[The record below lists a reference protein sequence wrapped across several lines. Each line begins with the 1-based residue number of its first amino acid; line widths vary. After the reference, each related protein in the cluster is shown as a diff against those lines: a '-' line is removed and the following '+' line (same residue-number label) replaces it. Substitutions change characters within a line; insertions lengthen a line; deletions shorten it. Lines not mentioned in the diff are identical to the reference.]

1 MDQNVVVLSFAEESK
16 AYQALSELKALA
28 LQQKVQLINA
38 AVVSRDRNGTV
49 SVKDGASDGA
59 ASTGPL
65 TGTLIGALVGLLA
78 GPLGV
83 LLGSASG
90 ALIGSTIAIDKAKD
104 RLSVLEQM
112 MDAMPNGST
121 MLIATVGEYAQEVI
135 NGMVQQLDGSVMRR
149 PLAVVQAEVDAQNEA
164 QAAAAKEA
172 RRVLRGKQTEEWREK
187 LDDWKDDLG
196 EGMEKLKSRIENAF
210 SSDKKS
216 GS

>member
-1 MDQNVVVLSFAEESK
+1 M
-16 AYQALSELKALA
+16 
-28 LQQKVQLINA
+28 
-38 AVVSRDRNGTV
+38 
-49 SVKDGASDGA
+49 
-59 ASTGPL
+59 
-65 TGTLIGALVGLLA
+65 VGLLA

-90 ALIGSTIAIDKAKD
+90 ALIGSTIAIDKTKD

-135 NGMVQQLDGSVMRR
+135 NGMVQKLDGSVMRR

-172 RRVLRGKQTEEWREK
+172 HRVLRG
-187 LDDWKDDLG
+187 
-196 EGMEKLKSRIENAF
+196 
-210 SSDKKS
+210 
-216 GS
+216 

>member
-59 ASTGPL
+59 DATGPL
-65 TGTLIGALVGLLA
+65 AGTLIGALVGLLA

-121 MLIATVGEYAQEVI
+121 MLIATVGEYANEVV
-135 NGMVQQLDGSVMRR
+135 NGLAERLGGTVLRR
-149 PLAVVQAEVDAQNEA
+149 PLSAVQAEVDAQSEA
-164 QAAAAKEA
+164 HAAAAKEA
-172 RRVLRGKQTEEWREK
+172 RRVLREKQSDEWRDK
-187 LDDWKDDLG
+187 FDDWKEEIG
-196 EGMEKLKSRIENAF
+196 EGVEKLKARISQAF
-210 SSDKKS
+210 GSDRK
-216 GS
+216 